1 MLKPSFEMSNFV
13 AVPTS
18 TTVGGTYYKE
28 VFEMTCSEFR
38 FLESCCNSESPDSF
52 RNHPLFA
59 APLSSL

>member
-1 MLKPSFEMSNFV
+1 MLKPSFELSNFV

-18 TTVGGTYYKE
+18 TTVGGTYYNE
-28 VFEMTCSEFR
+28 VFETTCNEVR
-38 FLESCCNSESPDSF
+38 FPEPLCNSKSPGSF